1 MYRFLFALAAVLALG
16 AGVTIGALNAEAVSL
31 DLLFLRLH
39 WPLGLV
45 VVAAFAAGLLA
56 GVLATWLLR
65 VLPLSVR
72 ERQLRKASP
81 APDETVPGQEDA

>member
-1 MYRFLFALAAVLALG
+1 MYRILFFLAAVLALA
-16 AGVTIGALNAEAVSL
+16 AGVTIGALNADPVDL
-31 DLLFLRLH
+31 DLLFGRLH

-56 GVLATWLLR
+56 GVAATWLLR

-72 ERQLRKASP
+72 ERRLRNAAPMP
-81 APDETVPGQEDA
+81 AGPEAGKEDA